1 MRGRRAQSTGH
12 GAADRRAEG
21 ATTLEQDRRHVWH
34 PYTQAAAVP
43 PPIPIA
49 RARGAA
55 LWDQAGRRY
64 IDAISSWWV
73 TLHGHAQPEIAAA
86 IARQAAELEQV
97 IFAGCTHRP
106 AAELAERLAAAL
118 PAGLARVFYS
128 DDGST
133 AVEVALK
140 IALQYWAN
148 RGQPQRAGFIA
159 LDYAYHGDTAA
170 AMAVSAPS
178 PFTAA
183 FAPLLFPVQRA
194 HAAYC
199 HRCPV
204 GRRRETC
211 HIECLDRLAELL
223 GRHAPQTAAV
233 IAEPLL
239 QGAGGM
245 IVHPPE
251 FLRGIRR
258 LCDQHGVLLIA
269 DEVLTGFGR
278 TGAMFACQQAGLAPD
293 IICLSKGLTGGFLPL
308 AATVTTEDIYQAFYS
323 PDRRKTL
330 FHGHSY
336 TANPLGCAAAL
347 ASLDLLEQPHTWD
360 RIRRITRQH
369 AERLRR
375 LTAGPKTAAKIADA
389 RQLGTV
395 AAIELAGPPGSA
407 IAAEIAEE
415 GYLSA
420 LGLKLQRF
428 YLDRGV
434 LLRPL
439 GPIVYVLPP
448 YAITPEDLETVWDV
462 ITESLDLI

>member
-1 MRGRRAQSTGH
+1 MSEVAASTL
-12 GAADRRAEG
+12 AS
-21 ATTLEQDRRHVWH
+21 DRRHVWH
-34 PYTQAAAVP
+34 PYTQAAVAP
-43 PPIPIA
+43 PPIPIVRSEGA
-49 RARGAA
+49 R
-55 LWDQAGRRY
+55 LWDEAGRSY

-86 IARQAAELEQV
+86 IARQAAALEQV
-97 IFAGCTHRP
+97 IFAGCTHPP
-106 AAELAERLAAAL
+106 AAALAERLTATL
-118 PAGLARVFYS
+118 PAGLTRVFFS

-140 IALQYWAN
+140 MAVQYWRN
-148 RGQPQRAGFIA
+148 QGCPQRDRLIA

-183 FAPLLFPVQRA
+183 FAPWLFPVARA

-199 HRCPV
+199 FRCPV
-204 GRRRETC
+204 GRERASC
-211 HIECLDRLAELL
+211 HIECLDRLAQLL
-223 GRHAPQTAAV
+223 RQQGGQTAAV

-251 FLRGIRR
+251 FLQGIRR
-258 LCDQHGVLLIA
+258 LCDQYGVLLIA

-278 TGAMFACQQAGLAPD
+278 TGAMFACALAGVTPD

-308 AATVTTEDIYQAFYS
+308 AATVCREELYQAFYS
-323 PDRRKTL
+323 QDRTKTL
-330 FHGHSY
+330 FHGHSF

-347 ASLDLLEQPHTWD
+347 ASLDLLARPETWE
-360 RIRRITRQH
+360 RIRRIADQH
-369 AERLRR
+369 ARRLRP
-375 LTAGPKTAAKIADA
+375 LAGHPKVADA
-389 RQLGTV
+389 RQIGTV
-395 AAIELAGPPGSA
+395 AALELRGTAAG
-407 IAAEIAEE
+407 EIAEE

-420 LGLKLQRF
+420 LGLQLQQF
-428 YLDRGV
+428 YRDRGV

-448 YAITPEDLETVWDV
+448 YAISPADLDTVWDV
-462 ITESLDLI
+462 ITASLEII

>member
-1 MRGRRAQSTGH
+1 MTARRATGPERSAT
-12 GAADRRAEG
+12 GG
-21 ATTLEQDRRHVWH
+21 ATLARDARHVWH
-34 PYTQAAAVP
+34 PYTQAAVVP
-43 PPIPIA
+43 PPVPMA
-49 RARGAA
+49 RAQGAA
-55 LWDQAGRRY
+55 LWDEAGRRY

-106 AAELAERLAAAL
+106 AAELAERLVAAL
-118 PAGLARVFYS
+118 PPGLARVFYS

-133 AVEVALK
+133 AVEAALK
-140 IALQYWAN
+140 MALQYWSQ
-148 RGQPQRAGFIA
+148 RGQPQRTGFIA

-170 AMAVSAPS
+170 AMAVGAPS

-183 FAPLLFPVQRA
+183 FSPLLFPVQRA
-194 HAAYC
+194 HTAYC
-199 HRCPV
+199 RRCPA
-204 GRRRETC
+204 GRQRATC
-211 HIECLDRLAELL
+211 HIECLDSLAELL
-223 GRHAPQTAAV
+223 GRQAAQTAAV

-245 IVHPPE
+245 IVQPPE

-278 TGAMFACQQAGLAPD
+278 TGTMFACQQAAIAPD

-308 AATVTTEDIYQAFYS
+308 AATVASEEIYQAFFS
-323 PDRRKTL
+323 HDRRKTF

-347 ASLDLLEQPHTWD
+347 ASLELLDRAETWE
-360 RIRRITRQH
+360 RIGRIAAQH
-369 AERLRR
+369 AARLRG
-375 LTAGPKTAAKIADA
+375 LTANPKTAAKIADA
-389 RQLGTV
+389 RQIGTV
-395 AAIELAGPPGSA
+395 AALELGGAPGSEVA
-407 IAAEIAEE
+407 GEIAEE

-420 LGLKLQRF
+420 LGLRLQQF
-428 YLDRGV
+428 YLRRGV

-448 YAITPEDLETVWDV
+448 YAIAPADLETVWDV

>member
-1 MRGRRAQSTGH
+1 MSGSRNP
-12 GAADRRAEG
+12 AATVAS
-21 ATTLEQDRRHVWH
+21 DRRHVWH
-34 PYTQAAAVP
+34 PYTQAAVSP
-43 PPIPIA
+43 PPIAIA
-49 RARGAA
+49 RGQGAW
-55 LWDQAGRRY
+55 LWDEAGRGY

-86 IARQAAELEQV
+86 IARQATELEQV

-106 AAELAERLAAAL
+106 AAELAEKLAAAL
-118 PAGLARVFYS
+118 PAGLTRVFYS

-140 IALQYWAN
+140 MALQYWHN
-148 RGQPQRAGFIA
+148 QGQTQRTGFVA

-170 AMAVSAPS
+170 AMAVGAPS

-183 FAPLLFPVQRA
+183 FAPLLFPVARA

-199 HRCPV
+199 HRCPM
-204 GRRRETC
+204 GLLRGTC
-211 HIECLDRLAELL
+211 HIECLDRMEQLL
-223 GRHAPQTAAV
+223 RQDADRTAAV
-233 IAEPLL
+233 ILEPLL

-245 IVHPPE
+245 IVHPRE
-251 FLRGIRR
+251 FLAGARR
-258 LCDQHGVLLIA
+258 LCDHYGVLLIA

-278 TGAMFACQQAGLAPD
+278 TGTMFACQQAEVTPD

-308 AATVTTEDIYQAFYS
+308 AATVCREEIYLAFHS
-323 PDRRKTL
+323 TDRRKTL

-347 ASLDLLEQPHTWD
+347 ASLELLEQRETWE
-360 RIRRITRQH
+360 RIERIGRQH
-369 AERLRR
+369 AARLAS
-375 LTAGPKTAAKIADA
+375 LTAEAKTAGKIADA
-389 RQLGTV
+389 RQIGT
-395 AAIELAGPPGSA
+395 AAALELRG
-407 IAAEIAEE
+407 AAKGEIAEE

-420 LGLKLQRF
+420 LGLKLQQF
-428 YLDRGV
+428 YLDHGV

-448 YAITPEDLETVWDV
+448 YSITEADLETVWDV
-462 ITESLDLI
+462 IAASLELI